1 MRLVLALIAA
11 VAQDWP
17 TYHGGFGL
25 DGVADAAPPDR
36 PALLWRFKAGGAIDL
51 PPVAE
56 GGRVFVL
63 SASGTLH
70 ALGLD
75 GRELWSKPAGKDV
88 KAPIV
93 ATAGRVIVGSEDG
106 RLKAYDAATG
116 DVAWTAKVGDTLQG
130 SPNVVELAE
139 GRRAIIA
146 VSQSDGAIHAVDFA
160 TGGPL
165 WKSAPVDRC
174 DGSPGVGGGRIAMGS
189 CASALHLYDALKGE
203 KTADVAFGDDSQVA
217 GGVAIA
223 GGVAFAGTRGGKVV
237 AVDLAKKAVA
247 WTNADSK
254 KEVFTTPAVAAKTV
268 VVGSDDG
275 HVYAL
280 ARDTGAKRWAFDA
293 KDSPTSPV
301 VGGNRVVVTAGG
313 TVFLLDLDTGAKL
326 WSEDVSD
333 LLTSPAL
340 VGGRILVGAD
350 DGTLSCWGSKP

>member
-1 MRLVLALIAA
+1 MSLAAALLLA

-25 DGVADAAPPDR
+25 DGAADAPPPDR
-36 PALLWRFKAGGAIDL
+36 PVLLWRFKAAGAVEL

-63 SASGTLH
+63 SASGTLY
-70 ALGLD
+70 ALGPD
-75 GRELWSKPAGKDV
+75 GRLQWSKPAAKGV
-88 KAPIV
+88 RAPIL

-106 RLKAYDAATG
+106 ELTAFDAAKG
-116 DVAWTAKVGDTLQG
+116 DVAWTAQVGDTLQG
-130 SPNVVELAE
+130 SPNVVVLPE
-139 GRRAIIA
+139 GRRVLIA

-160 TGGPL
+160 TGAAL

-189 CASALHLYDALKGE
+189 CASAMHVYDALKGE
-203 KTADVAFGDDSQVA
+203 KAADVAFGDDSQVA
-217 GGVAIA
+217 GGVAIS
-223 GGVAFAGTRGGKVV
+223 GDVAFAGTRGGKVV
-237 AVDLAKKAVA
+237 AVDLAKEAIV

-254 KEVFTTPAVAAKTV
+254 KEVFTTPAVAARSV

-280 ARDTGAKRWAFDA
+280 ARDTGTKRWAFDA
-293 KDSPTSPV
+293 KDSPASPV

-313 TVFLLDLDTGAKL
+313 TVFLLDLETGAKL

-333 LLTSPAL
+333 VLTSPAL

-350 DGTLSCWGSKP
+350 DGTLSCWGAK